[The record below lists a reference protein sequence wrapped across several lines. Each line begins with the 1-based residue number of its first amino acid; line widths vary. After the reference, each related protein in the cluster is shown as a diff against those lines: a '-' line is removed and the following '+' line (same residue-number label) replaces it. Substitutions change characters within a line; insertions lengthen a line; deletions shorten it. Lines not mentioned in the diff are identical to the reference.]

1 LFCRWN
7 AAKEGWKCNQ
17 EPPPRKDFALFV
29 KIQIIGSNNGFTEK
43 CSSKSGKVLLFIICG
58 LQSVPK
64 PTNYLMTTGVTSG
77 AGTTYPAGEPEFTL
91 VFFKFGSCCS
101 IFSFLCSILLTIV
114 CLKLFVLFLLAIV
127 LSVLLL
133 AIVLKYRIATTTNGT
148 YLWSTVA

>member
-1 LFCRWN
+1 MTFSLFVQFVSIFARPLFCRWN

-64 PTNYLMTTGVTSG
+64 PTSVKASEKLY
-77 AGTTYPAGEPEFTL
+77 
-91 VFFKFGSCCS
+91 KIC
-101 IFSFLCSILLTIV
+101 FLI
-114 CLKLFVLFLLAIV
+114 K
-127 LSVLLL
+127 
-133 AIVLKYRIATTTNGT
+133 
-148 YLWSTVA
+148 